1 MKNLWKFRDESGK
14 DQGSGSNERQFGNSS
29 SIIWIVLIFLIGFWI
44 WNLFGST
51 TEQTEIAYTTF
62 REQVRN
68 GNVSEVTV
76 SGEEI
81 RARWKNLLR
90 HPSRP
95 LAASARFNIP
105 ISSRTCPLLETDSS
119 LISLRRT
126 RSKLRRDPNRIFL
139 FLP

>member
-62 REQVRN
+62 REHVRS

-81 RARWKNLLR
+81 RGTLEKPAPTSVETIGGVRTVQYTNFVTYL
-90 HPSRP
+90 PS
-95 LAASARFNIP
+95 F
-105 ISSRTCPLLETDSS
+105 
-119 LISLRRT
+119 
-126 RSKLRRDPNRIFL
+126 
-139 FLP
+139 